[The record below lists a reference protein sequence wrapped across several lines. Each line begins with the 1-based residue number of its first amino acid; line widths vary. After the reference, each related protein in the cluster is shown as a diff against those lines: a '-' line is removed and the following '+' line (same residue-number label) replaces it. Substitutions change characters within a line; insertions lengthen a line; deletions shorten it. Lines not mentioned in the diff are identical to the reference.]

1 MHIHV
6 DRKAPW
12 FTISDGL
19 PQMDRLALQKHR
31 AGSS

>member
-6 DRKAPW
+6 EGKAPW

-19 PQMDRLALQKHR
+19 PQHQGNTL
-31 AGSS
+31 